1 MVRVYVPPNGVDSE
15 FQHEEKS
22 MSRTKFIAVIEN
34 ETGDHSTSRRHRYW
48 SPETALSKF
57 ASTDEL
63 LKAQRRVT
71 IAFEEYLP
79 DDQSG
84 FLVWQFDDTDQ
95 PAVFVTGLLGLREG
109 WLTQEEFDAWE
120 NDLRPQIM
128 SQDQVEEP
136 AIAAGI
142 KM

>member
-1 MVRVYVPPNGVDSE
+1 
-15 FQHEEKS
+15 

-34 ETGDHSTSRRHRYW
+34 STGEYSESRRHRYW

-63 LKAQRRVT
+63 LNAQRRVT

-79 DDQSG
+79 DEQSG

-120 NDLRPQIM
+120 EELRPQIM
-128 SQDQVEEP
+128 SQDQAEEP
-136 AIAAGI
+136 AIAVGI
-142 KM
+142 NM